1 VGYFINGKPSLYL
14 IVVWLVPV
22 PSPQSGSALRVTRP
36 LRRTCIDLV
45 RNRQQAMNG
54 KRRSY
59 WRFEMGS
66 SISVQI
72 TGFVGSDVVMKEV
85 GEQRVASFSLAVN
98 RKTSAGKQQTLW
110 VRVNAWNGLG
120 DVVIKYVRK
129 SSLIQCETT
138 WLRPSAWID
147 QNGEAR
153 VSLDL
158 DANRITLLDRVEA
171 NETQQEQ
178 IPF

>member
-1 VGYFINGKPSLYL
+1 M
-14 IVVWLVPV
+14 
-22 PSPQSGSALRVTRP
+22 T
-36 LRRTCIDLV
+36 T
-45 RNRQQAMNG
+45 
-54 KRRSY
+54 
-59 WRFEMGS
+59 S
-66 SISVQI
+66 S
-72 TGFVGSDVVMKEV
+72 
-85 GEQRVASFSLAVN
+85 
-98 RKTSAGKQQTLW
+98 GKQQTLW

-120 DVVIKYVRK
+120 DVAVKFLRK
-129 SSLIQCETT
+129 GSLAQVETS

-171 NETQQEQ
+171 NDPQQEQ

>member
-1 VGYFINGKPSLYL
+1 
-14 IVVWLVPV
+14 
-22 PSPQSGSALRVTRP
+22 
-36 LRRTCIDLV
+36 
-45 RNRQQAMNG
+45 
-54 KRRSY
+54 
-59 WRFEMGS
+59 MGS

-72 TGFVGSDVVMKEV
+72 TGFVGSDVVLKEV

-120 DVVIKYVRK
+120 DVAVKFLRK
-129 SSLIQCETT
+129 GSLAQIEGS

-147 QNGEAR
+147 QNGEPR

-158 DANRITLLDRVEA
+158 DANRIILLDRVTT
-171 NETQQEQ
+171 NEQETEQ